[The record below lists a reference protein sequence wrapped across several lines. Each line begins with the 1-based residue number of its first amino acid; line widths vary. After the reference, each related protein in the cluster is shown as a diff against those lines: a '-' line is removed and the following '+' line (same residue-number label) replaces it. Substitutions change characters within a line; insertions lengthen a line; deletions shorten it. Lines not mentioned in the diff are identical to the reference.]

1 MKDYYNDPKYK
12 EFQDI
17 IKQEEQK
24 MENKCC
30 SDLGNMFFQ
39 HLNQDNNKVYEC
51 SECEKDYVI
60 IIKGKTI
67 EIKRND

>member
-1 MKDYYNDPKYK
+1 
-12 EFQDI
+12 
-17 IKQEEQK
+17 

-39 HLNQDNNKVYEC
+39 YLNQDNNKVYEC

-60 IIKGKTI
+60 IIKGKNI
-67 EIKRND
+67 EMKRND

>member
-17 IKQEEQK
+17 IKQEEEK
-24 MENKCC
+24 MEIKCC